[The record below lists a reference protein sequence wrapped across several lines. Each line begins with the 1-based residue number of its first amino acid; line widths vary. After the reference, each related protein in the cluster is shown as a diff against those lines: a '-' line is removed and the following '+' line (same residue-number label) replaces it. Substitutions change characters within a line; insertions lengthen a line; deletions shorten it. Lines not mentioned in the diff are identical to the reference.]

1 MKNESFFKTRRQT
14 NWDWRAANNFI
25 GGGSG
30 CSLLI
35 FAAAFSGPDLAYRPF
50 GVSGLLLIALGLFSV
65 ALEIGRPLRSLNVF
79 RHIHTSWMT
88 REALVA
94 GPLFMCGAMAVW
106 TESGLWVWLTALL
119 AFAFLY
125 CQARMVYAAKGVPAW
140 RARRT
145 GPLFFVTGLT
155 EGASLFAIG
164 AVLLGA
170 RSQVSWA
177 VVVLALLII
186 TRALLW
192 RTYRAELAASAAPKQ
207 TLVALD
213 SIEFPFIKI
222 GHWVALGLLLLS
234 LAIPST
240 GGSWMMAAAGLLA
253 ASGGWLL
260 KYTVIV
266 SAAFLQ
272 GYALP
277 RLPVRGRGV
286 PVHPLGAKS

>member
-1 MKNESFFKTRRQT
+1 MKSESFFKARHQT
-14 NWDWRAANNFI
+14 NWDWRAAGNFI
-25 GGGSG
+25 CGGSG

-35 FAAAFSGPDLAYRPF
+35 FAAVFSGAEVAYRPF
-50 GVSGLLLIALGLFSV
+50 GISGLLLIALGLFSV
-65 ALEIGRPLRSLNVF
+65 ALEIGRPFRSLNVF
-79 RHIHTSWMT
+79 RHVHTSWMT
-88 REALVA
+88 REAMVA

-106 TESGLWVWLTALL
+106 TGSALWIWLTALL
-119 AFAFLY
+119 AFSFLY

-155 EGASLFAIG
+155 EGAGLLVLG

-170 RSQVSWA
+170 RSPVTGV

-186 TRALLW
+186 ARALLW
-192 RTYRAELAASAAPKQ
+192 RSYRAELGDSAAPKQ
-207 TLVALD
+207 TLAALD
-213 SIEFPFIKI
+213 SIDFAFVKI
-222 GHWVALGLLLLS
+222 GHWVALALLLLS
-234 LAIPST
+234 LAMPSM
-240 GGSWMMAAAGLLA
+240 GGAWLAAAAGLLA

-266 SAAFLQ
+266 PAAFLQ

-286 PVHPLGAKS
+286 PVQRQGAKL